1 MANSFLTTLDNP
13 YNPWT
18 HFDEWYNYDL
28 LKGYDSCGKLARIAP
43 SSSDAIPE
51 EYTDSLKE
59 IAIDS
64 IIELYPNIYTRVYEN
79 VSDSDFE
86 KMYKENKKRFIDA
99 NANAEEA
106 S

>member
-1 MANSFLTTLDNP
+1 MQQSMLTTLDNP

-28 LKGYDSCGKLARIAP
+28 LKGYDSCGKLARLAP
-43 SSSDAIPE
+43 SSSDALPE

-64 IIELYPNIYTRVYEN
+64 IIEMYPNIYTRVYDN

-86 KMYKENKKRFIDA
+86 EMYKTNRKKFDSFA
-99 NANAEEA
+99 NESEEA